1 MSAND
6 FESIKKRIDDLRAKK
21 AKCEGK
27 KEAIEQ
33 QWRDE
38 WGLKDRES
46 VVAKIEELKK
56 KESELQAAQDEYLAK
71 ADAILT
77 AAGV

>member
-1 MSAND
+1 MT
-6 FESIKKRIDDLRAKK
+6 FEQIKQRIDNLKAKK
-21 AKCEGK
+21 AKCEGR

-56 KESELQAAQDEYLAK
+56 QEAELQAAQDNYLQQ

>member
-1 MSAND
+1 MAKD
-6 FESIKKRIDDLRAKK
+6 FESIKQRIDTLKAKK
-21 AKCEGK
+21 AKCEGR

-56 KESELQAAQDEYLAK
+56 KESELQAAQDEYLSR

>member
-1 MSAND
+1 MVTD
-6 FESIKKRIDDLRAKK
+6 FESIKQRIDALRAKK
-21 AKCEGK
+21 AKCEGR

-56 KESELQAAQDEYLAK
+56 QEAELQKAQDEYLAK
-71 ADAILT
+71 ADSILT

>member
-1 MSAND
+1 MT
-6 FESIKKRIDDLRAKK
+6 FEQIKQRIDALKAKK
-21 AKCEGK
+21 AKCEGR

-38 WGLKDRES
+38 WGLKDREA
-46 VVAKIEELKK
+46 VIAKIEELKK
-56 KESELQAAQDEYLAK
+56 QEAELQAAQESYLQQ

>member
-1 MSAND
+1 MD
-6 FESIKKRIDDLRAKK
+6 FAQIKQRIDNLKAKK
-21 AKCEGK
+21 AKCEGR

-38 WGLKDRES
+38 WGLKDRAS

-56 KESELQAAQDEYLAK
+56 QEAELQAAQDRYLQE

>member
-1 MSAND
+1 MVTD
-6 FESIKKRIDDLRAKK
+6 FESIKQRIDTLRAKK
-21 AKCEGK
+21 AKCEGR

-56 KESELQAAQDEYLAK
+56 QEAELQKAQDEYLAK
-71 ADAILT
+71 ADSILT

>member
-1 MSAND
+1 MAVT
-6 FESIKKRIDDLRAKK
+6 FEGIVRRIEELKAKK
-21 AKCEGK
+21 SRSEGR
-27 KEAIEQ
+27 KEAIEK

-56 KESELQAAQDEYLAK
+56 KEAELQAAQDEYLEK

-77 AAGV
+77 SAGV

>member
-1 MSAND
+1 MAKD
-6 FESIKKRIDDLRAKK
+6 FESIKQRTDALKAKK
-21 AKCEGK
+21 AKCEGR

-56 KESELQAAQDEYLAK
+56 KESELQAAQDGYLAK

>member
-1 MSAND
+1 MAKD
-6 FESIKKRIDDLRAKK
+6 FESIKQRIDALKAKK
-21 AKCEGK
+21 AKCEGR

-56 KESELQAAQDEYLAK
+56 KESELQAAQDGYLAK

>member
-1 MSAND
+1 MAKD
-6 FESIKKRIDDLRAKK
+6 FESIKQRLDALKAKK
-21 AKCEGK
+21 AKCEGR

-56 KESELQAAQDEYLAK
+56 KESELQAAQDGYLAK